1 MAPKNELTD
10 EQKNDAEM
18 KLLQGTCAICESVS
32 LSAIKREK
40 NLFRDADLILGYIN
54 QGDDMTAHPH
64 SEHRVQIQLLNFGK
78 EAAKL
83 DRVQN
88 KAECCELYCT
98 GRLKEWSTLHSEQG
112 RMNGGWAD
120 AALCP

>member
-64 SEHRVQIQLLNFGK
+64 SEQSSDSVAELWKGGSQAGQSPEQSRVL
-78 EAAKL
+78 
-83 DRVQN
+83 
-88 KAECCELYCT
+88 
-98 GRLKEWSTLHSEQG
+98 
-112 RMNGGWAD
+112 
-120 AALCP
+120 